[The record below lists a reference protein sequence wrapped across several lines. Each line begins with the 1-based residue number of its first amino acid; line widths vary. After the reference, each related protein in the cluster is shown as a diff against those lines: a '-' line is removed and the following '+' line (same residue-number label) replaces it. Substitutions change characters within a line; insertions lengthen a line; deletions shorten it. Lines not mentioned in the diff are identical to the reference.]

1 MDRFIHEFEDG
12 LAHLRAGRWE
22 AAVGCLRVAAR
33 REPGRVAIAQALATA
48 CLCANDPQGARDA
61 VRNLTLEAPMCAEAW
76 RLAAQLEWKL
86 GKYDQAMSVLARG
99 LEQLPHSAILQKQTA
114 LFWGARGKMENAAGR
129 WGAIRADDVPAPRE
143 GDWLDRVAMDS
154 KMLESVLNSP
164 DSADDLDMLKSL
176 ETKLS
181 ALLKSQP
188 YHADR
193 QVGLARL
200 QVKIGALHAGM
211 ESVQR
216 ALRANPEYIEAVRL
230 RATILGKL
238 GEYDAAIEVLESLIR
253 RGMDWADIHCELAQ
267 MQKARGR
274 AEEARSHLYS
284 AIRVNPGFERAK
296 QMLEKWAA

>member
-1 MDRFIHEFEDG
+1 
-12 LAHLRAGRWE
+12 
-22 AAVGCLRVAAR
+22 
-33 REPGRVAIAQALATA
+33 
-48 CLCANDPQGARDA
+48 
-61 VRNLTLEAPMCAEAW
+61 
-76 RLAAQLEWKL
+76 
-86 GKYDQAMSVLARG
+86 
-99 LEQLPHSAILQKQTA
+99 
-114 LFWGARGKMENAAGR
+114 
-129 WGAIRADDVPAPRE
+129 
-143 GDWLDRVAMDS
+143 
-154 KMLESVLNSP
+154 
-164 DSADDLDMLKSL
+164 
-176 ETKLS
+176 
-181 ALLKSQP
+181 
-188 YHADR
+188 
-193 QVGLARL
+193 
-200 QVKIGALHAGM
+200 M